1 MDYST
6 PVLDTPDKPGP
17 TKVRTVH
24 PLREP
29 FRPTV
34 RKSSRRDR
42 RGFLGYLK
50 SSPLAYTALILLGL
64 IVLGAVFAPLLS
76 PYDKDRIDLARQYLP
91 PSLEHPFGTDDL
103 GRDVFIRVM
112 YGGRVSLA
120 VGLFAMIVALVIGVV
135 AGGVAGY
142 YGGVIDSVIMR
153 FVDLMLA
160 VPVFFVILF
169 VSSLVT
175 PRLTILSLCLM
186 IGMTQW
192 MEVARLVR
200 AVIMSTKEHEF
211 VDAARVTGLT
221 DRRIIVRHLLPH
233 TLAPVLVAITLGLAQ
248 AIIIESAISF
258 LGFGVQPPTP
268 SWGAMLQNAQGY
280 LATCPW
286 IAVFP
291 GLMIFVTVICCNVL
305 ADFMGEAF
313 SPNSSAQRN
322 VSRYS

>member
-1 MDYST
+1 M
-6 PVLDTPDKPGP
+6 V
-17 TKVRTVH
+17 V
-24 PLREP
+24 
-29 FRPTV
+29 
-34 RKSSRRDR
+34 
-42 RGFLGYLK
+42 
-50 SSPLAYTALILLGL
+50 ALIIGL
-64 IVLGAVFAPLLS
+64 
-76 PYDKDRIDLARQYLP
+76 
-91 PSLEHPFGTDDL
+91 
-103 GRDVFIRVM
+103 
-112 YGGRVSLA
+112 
-120 VGLFAMIVALVIGVV
+120 V

-142 YGGVIDSVIMR
+142 YGGVVDSVIMR

-169 VSSLVT
+169 VSSLIT
-175 PRLTILSLCLM
+175 PRLTVVSLCLM

-200 AVIMSTKEHEF
+200 AVIISTKEHEF
-211 VDAARVTGLT
+211 VDAARVTGLS

-233 TLAPVLVAITLGLAQ
+233 TLAPVLVAVTLGLAQ

-286 IAVFP
+286 IAIFP
-291 GLMIFVTVICCNVL
+291 GLMIFLTVICCNVL

-313 SPNSSAQRN
+313 NPNTATQRN